1 MTKVRG
7 FEIAKGWENRGIE
20 LPRRSTAQA
29 AAYDIAAAEDII
41 VPPFH
46 PGIAPTMIPTGLKAY
61 CQPDECY
68 LVLNRSSGAGKG
80 IVMANGIGLIDAD
93 YYNNPTND
101 GHVHILVF
109 NISGH
114 ELKIKKGE
122 RIAQVI
128 FQKFLTVDNDQASG
142 VRRGGIGSTDQK
154 PLKAVYDVDDVLW
167 PCGEVVFN
175 KVGADYNLQEDF
187 RITNDPHFTD
197 EEKQKITDG
206 FHDAKNF
213 VNMPFYPAARD
224 IFKVEALGAA
234 VEINSNCYSE
244 AILKAK
250 HEQLTQLFDSNLESK
265 LKLNLVTPHSNHKYI
280 PKDVLIFVD
289 DSPYNVASSAAKYNL
304 VPRRPWNNNPKM
316 KKVAQKGG
324 KIILDDLETLPETIA
339 DNQQYIIFADD
350 LETINQ
356 LVHQIVKLTKE
367 QTS

>member
-7 FEIAKGWENRGIE
+7 FEIAKGWESKGIE

-29 AAYDIAAAEDII
+29 AAYDIAAAVDVT
-41 VPPFH
+41 VPPFQ
-46 PGIAPTMIPTGLKAY
+46 PGIAPAMIPTGLKAY

-101 GHVHILVF
+101 GHFHVLVY

-114 ELKIKKGE
+114 ELKIKKGD

-142 VRRGGIGSTDQK
+142 VRQGGFGSTDQK
-154 PLKAVYDVDDVLW
+154 PPKVVYDVDDVLW
-167 PCGEVVFN
+167 PCSEVVFD

-187 RITNDPHFTD
+187 RIANDPHFTD
-197 EEKQKITDG
+197 VEKQKITDG
-206 FHDAKNF
+206 FHDAQNF
-213 VNMPFYPAARD
+213 AGMSFYPGARD
-224 IFKVEALGAA
+224 IFKVEELGAE

-250 HEQLTQLFDSNLESK
+250 REQLTQLFDSNLESK
-265 LKLNLVTPHSNHKYI
+265 LKLNLATPHSNYKYI
-280 PKDVLIFVD
+280 PKDVLIFID
-289 DSPYNVASSAAKYNL
+289 DSPYNIANSAAKYNL
-304 VPRRPWNNNPKM
+304 VPRRPWNDNPKM
-316 KKVAQKGG
+316 RRVAQKGG
-324 KIILDDLETLPETIA
+324 KIILDNLESLPETIT
-339 DNQQYIIFADD
+339 DRQQYIIFADD

-356 LVHQIVKLTKE
+356 LVYQIVKLTKE
-367 QTS
+367 HTL

>member
-7 FEIAKGWENRGIE
+7 FEIAKGWEGKGIE

-29 AAYDIAAAEDII
+29 AAYDIAAAIDIT
-41 VPPFH
+41 VPPFQL
-46 PGIAPTMIPTGLKAY
+46 GIAPTMVPTGLKAY

-101 GHVHILVF
+101 GHFHILVF

-114 ELKIKKGE
+114 ELKIKKGD

-142 VRRGGIGSTDQK
+142 VRQGGFGSTDQK
-154 PLKAVYDVDDVLW
+154 PPKVVYDVDDVLW
-167 PCGEVVFN
+167 PCTQVVYD
-175 KVGADYNLQEDF
+175 KLGLKSAPQEDF
-187 RITNDPHFTD
+187 HIDNNPHLSA
-197 EEKQKITDG
+197 EEK
-206 FHDAKNF
+206 AKLSQAFADVSNF
-213 VNMPFYPAARD
+213 TQMPFYSAARD
-224 IFKVEALGAA
+224 IFKVEELGAE
-234 VEINSNCYSE
+234 VEINSNCYSK

-250 HEQLTQLFDSNLESK
+250 HEQLTQLFDSDLESK
-265 LKLNLVTPHSNHKYI
+265 LKLNLVTPHSNHKHI

-289 DSPYNVASSAAKYNL
+289 DSPYNVAGSDAKYNL
-304 VPRRPWNNNPKM
+304 VPRRPWNDNPKM
-316 KKVAQKGG
+316 RKIAQKGG
-324 KIILDDLETLPETIA
+324 KIILDNLETLPETIT
-339 DNQQYIIFADD
+339 DRQQYIIFADD

-356 LVHQIVKLTKE
+356 LVYQIIKLTKE
-367 QTS
+367 HTL